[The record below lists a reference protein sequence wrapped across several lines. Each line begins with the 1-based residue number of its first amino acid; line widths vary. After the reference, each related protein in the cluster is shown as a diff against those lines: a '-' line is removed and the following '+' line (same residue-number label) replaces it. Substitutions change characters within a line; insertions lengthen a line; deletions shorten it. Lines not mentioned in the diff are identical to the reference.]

1 MKAMETLK
9 KYQTPLIVTGIGVL
23 GYIGYR
29 VYRKRNPTD
38 ASALTQDEKD
48 ARLKGQALS
57 YTLSS
62 YQGAADTIFNAWF
75 QNFNIFNPVDE
86 KIILSTINK
95 MKNDLDVIQLIRA
108 FGKRRAPIP
117 FGSFFTSDVTLPE
130 WLSIGL
136 GANEIK
142 AVNDVMERKGIS
154 FKF

>member
-1 MKAMETLK
+1 MKAAEIIK
-9 KYQTPLIVTGIGVL
+9 KYRTPLIVTGVGLV

-38 ASALTQDEKD
+38 ASALLRDEKD
-48 ARLKGQALS
+48 ARLKGQNLS

-95 MKNDLDVIQLIRA
+95 MRNDLDIIQLIRA

-142 AVNDVMERKGIS
+142 AINDVMEKKGIS